1 MAEPSVIA
9 NEALVLCT
17 RYNNCIFPLLNSYFT
32 REKFI
37 ALSCLLNFL
46 YLCNNLSKV
55 FYSTQKC
62 LFNWITKES
71 QQFIYGE
78 LVMLNS
84 NNCNWKIISAGAVA
98 EMPI

>member
-1 MAEPSVIA
+1 MPLFWLKSV
-9 NEALVLCT
+9 
-17 RYNNCIFPLLNSYFT
+17 
-32 REKFI
+32 
-37 ALSCLLNFL
+37 
-46 YLCNNLSKV
+46 
-55 FYSTQKC
+55 YSTE
-62 LFNWITKES
+62 LIKES